1 MARGDINA
9 INAILA
15 VWGKGVTVPVHI
27 AVTGQ
32 EALGAIPGMSKTL
45 AGKFGTKSTKSSG
58 GGGGG
63 GGGSSGGGGGG
74 GGGGGKTPE
83 QEAKEAA
90 DKWDEAM
97 ARAYA
102 YGEISRE
109 EYRKYLEGQMA
120 DEDKYSDEYY
130 KHWQE
135 RQRLDKEE
143 ADAKKKAADEEKKA
157 LDEREKADKEQAK
170 RDEEKIQRQQEIAA
184 MFEAARSAAAET
196 FNNGP
201 RSITI
206 YTAGGGE
213 EVVQAIKAYER
224 NNGTG
229 WRS

>member
-1 MARGDINA
+1 
-9 INAILA
+9 
-15 VWGKGVTVPVHI
+15 
-27 AVTGQ
+27 
-32 EALGAIPGMSKTL
+32 MSKTL

-143 ADAKKKAADEEKKA
+143 ADAKKKAADEERKA

-184 MFEAARSAAAET
+184 MFEADVKAVAAEP
-196 FNNGP
+196 FGLADDAIGSGVD
-201 RSITI
+201 RGADR
-206 YTAGGGE
+206 AGQIDA
-213 EVVQAIKAYER
+213 QAWTLDHHALAGAAQR
-224 NNGTG
+224 
-229 WRS
+229 RHQ